1 MPADGT
7 RRGPASDNGAVAR
20 SDTSGHR
27 RRVGALGLAAAI
39 GVAVVAVAP
48 GTAVAG
54 DHHDPKAPEP
64 KPERVAAPA
73 PPATDLSLE
82 HVGVVQV
89 GRGEGGGVATATV
102 RNADDEIAE
111 DVAVA
116 YELGSG
122 TTFDASRSSE
132 GCLAPDTLVVCP
144 LGDLAP
150 GRSAEVA
157 VGVRVPAS
165 AGIGS
170 VRLGVFRQ
178 PTSAGWDPAA
188 GEWIGVEGT
197 WRGRFTAL
205 VDGRAVLCALDLPAD
220 AEVRVVAPGATSTPA
235 DRVLVVAMGE
245 VRSRPVDVVAGTEYQ
260 IEVLLPGGYGPAPD
274 RTPIERWEAV
284 GLVAED
290 EPCDPASAGALG
302 ITGRWRSR
310 SDVRLVVAPGARL
323 VVSGAVWGAGPDGR
337 TASVA
342 VRNLGPDPAPAVVE
356 LRGSRARPLVGT
368 PCDLA
373 PVAGGDAPAASCRVT
388 EIRPGERVTLAI
400 GVMDGADLG
409 RWVATLPPTS
419 ADPAASSS
427 QERP

>member
-1 MPADGT
+1 MRSTTTSRAAALG
-7 RRGPASDNGAVAR
+7 GAAVA
-20 SDTSGHR
+20 
-27 RRVGALGLAAAI
+27 VLVVL
-39 GVAVVAVAP
+39 VVAP
-48 GTAVAG
+48 TTAVAG
-54 DHHDPKAPEP
+54 DRHHAPKAPEP
-64 KPERVAAPA
+64 KPEPVAAPA
-73 PPATDLSLE
+73 PPATDLSLD

-102 RNADDEIAE
+102 RNGDDEVAE

-150 GRSAEVA
+150 GRSAAVA
-157 VGVRVPAS
+157 VGVRVPAT

-197 WRGRFTAL
+197 WRARFTAL
-205 VDGRAVLCALDLPAD
+205 ADGRAVVCALDLPA
-220 AEVRVVAPGATSTPA
+220 ATEVRVVAPGGVSSPA
-235 DRVLVVAMGE
+235 DRVLAVATGE
-245 VRSRPVDVVAGTEYQ
+245 VRSRPVDVVAGAEYQ
-260 IEVLLPGGYGPAPD
+260 IEVLLPGGDGPAAD
-274 RTPIERWEAV
+274 RTPLERWDAV
-284 GLVAED
+284 GLVADD
-290 EPCDPASAGALG
+290 EPCQPASAGALG
-302 ITGRWRSR
+302 VTGRWRSR

-323 VVSGAVWGAGPDGR
+323 VVSGAVWGAGPEGR

-342 VRNLGPDPAPAVVE
+342 VRNLGPDAAPAVVE
-356 LRGSRARPLVGT
+356 LLGSRARALGGT
-368 PCDLA
+368 ACEVA
-373 PVAGGDAPAASCRVT
+373 PVAGADAPAASCRVA
-388 EIRPGERVTLAI
+388 EIRPGERATLAI